1 METQKIVNLLNGTDN
16 ENSKFA
22 TKKWYVIDSESKG
35 NYSQDDPI
43 KLLTKSL
50 ESSLCD
56 YSEAC
61 ILVTRNITATPNNA
75 VTQVVSKNCAP
86 FKNERTEMNDIF
98 IDNADFI
105 NITIPMYNLIVYS
118 DNYSETSGSLWNFKR
133 DEIINDAN
141 ITYDNNFPSFKYK
154 ASIIGNAENNGIK
167 ME

>member
-1 METQKIVNLLNGTDN
+1 METQKIVNLLDSTDN